1 MSELKSSYAIMMTR
15 EVSRLREDKRI
26 MRNENKALRDKV
38 ARLTEFGEKY
48 FALQKILEQ
57 ELDKETFA
65 RVLSRFKETV

>member
-1 MSELKSSYAIMMTR
+1 MMTR